1 MDFIHSVLALI
12 VTLGVLITFHEFGHF
27 WVARR
32 CGVKVLRF
40 SVGFG
45 KPLFSWYDKQGTE
58 YVIAALPL
66 GGYVKMLDEREG
78 EVPEELAGQAF
89 NRKPVGQRFA
99 IVAAGPLANFLLAI
113 VAYWFLFVIGT
124 TVPAPLVGQVTEGSP
139 AAEAGLQSG
148 DEVLKVG
155 NRNTSS
161 WQEVGLGLLNH
172 MGETTQIHLEVQ
184 NQRDTS
190 SRQLELQVE
199 RFLSGQDQPDPL
211 GSLGIQPWRPD
222 VEPVLGSIQSS
233 SPAQRAGLQPGD
245 RIQAV
250 NQLTVANWQELV
262 DQLQAHPGQAIQ
274 LSVQRGGERLQLEVT
289 PDRRQL
295 EDGRE
300 VGFIGA
306 GVQMPEWPEELLRE
320 QRFGPVT
327 AIWRATE
334 KTGEMSWLTL
344 TSVGKMISGLISP
357 TNLSGPIT
365 IARVAS
371 DSAKSGWESFI
382 TFLAYVSISLGILN
396 LLPIPILDGGH
407 LVYYAIEAVRGK
419 PVSERIQEMAARF
432 GLAILGT
439 LMLMAFYFDLLRL

>member
-1 MDFIHSVLALI
+1 MDFLHSLLALI
-12 VTLGVLITFHEFGHF
+12 VTLGVLITFHEYGHF

-45 KPLFSWYDKQGTE
+45 KPLVRWYDKQGTE

-66 GGYVKMLDEREG
+66 GGYVKMLDERES
-78 EVPEELAGQAF
+78 EVPEELLEQSF

-113 VAYWFLFVIGT
+113 VAYWLLFVIGT
-124 TVPAPLVGQVTEGSP
+124 SVPAPVVGQVEEGSP
-139 AAEAGLQSG
+139 AAEAGLHSG
-148 DEVLKVG
+148 DEVLRVG
-155 NRNTSS
+155 NRNTPS

-172 MGETTQIHLEVQ
+172 MGETTRISLEVQ

-190 SRQLELQVE
+190 SRQLEIQVE

-211 GSLGIQPWRPD
+211 ASLGIQPWRPD
-222 VEPVLGSIQSS
+222 VAPILANIQNS
-233 SPAQRAGLQPGD
+233 SPAQNAGLRPGD
-245 RIQAV
+245 RVLAV
-250 NQLTVANWQELV
+250 NGESVDNWQQLV
-262 DQLQAHPGQAIQ
+262 DQLQANPERELMLSLERDGQ
-274 LSVQRGGERLQLEVT
+274 ELEVAVT
-289 PDRRQL
+289 PGIRQL

-306 GVQMPEWPEELLRE
+306 GVQMPEWPQELLRE
-320 QRFGPVT
+320 QRFGPVVS
-327 AIWRATE
+327 IWRATE
-334 KTGEMSWLTL
+334 KTAEMSWLTL
-344 TSVGKMISGLISP
+344 NSIGKMITGLISP

-382 TFLAYVSISLGILN
+382 TFLAYVSISLAILN

-407 LVYYAIEAVRGK
+407 LVYYAIEAIRGK
-419 PVSERIQEMAARF
+419 PVSERVQEMAARF
-432 GLAILGT
+432 GLLILGS

>member
-1 MDFIHSVLALI
+1 MDFIHSVFALI

-45 KPLFSWYDKQGTE
+45 KPLFSWFDKQGTE
-58 YVIAALPL
+58 YVLAALPL

-78 EVPEELAGQAF
+78 DVPEELLGQAF

-99 IVAAGPLANFLLAI
+99 IVAAGTLANFLLAI

-124 TVPAPLVGQVTEGSP
+124 SVPAPLVGQVTQDSP

-148 DEVLKVG
+148 DEILKVG
-155 NRNTSS
+155 NRDTSS

-172 MGETTQIHLEVQ
+172 MGETTRINLEVQ

-190 SRQLELQVE
+190 SRNLELTVKN
-199 RFLSGQDQPDPL
+199 FLSGQDQPDPL

-222 VEPVLGSIQSS
+222 VQPVLGSIQGG
-233 SPAQRAGLQPGD
+233 SPAERAGLQPGD
-245 RIQAV
+245 RILSVDQQAV
-250 NQLTVANWQELV
+250 GNWQELV

-274 LSVQRGGERLQLEVT
+274 ITLERHGERLAVQAT

-306 GVQMPEWPEELLRE
+306 SVQMPEWPQELLRE
-320 QRFGPVT
+320 QRFGPLS

-344 TSVGKMISGLISP
+344 TSVGKMVTGLISP

-407 LVYYAIEAVRGK
+407 LAYYTIEAVRGK
-419 PVSERIQEMAARF
+419 PVSERIQEMSARF

>member
-1 MDFIHSVLALI
+1 MDFLHSLLALI
-12 VTLGVLITFHEFGHF
+12 VTLGVLITFHEYGHF

-45 KPLFSWYDKQGTE
+45 KPLVRWYDKQGTE

-66 GGYVKMLDEREG
+66 GGYVKMLDEREA
-78 EVPEELAGQAF
+78 EVPEELLEQSF

-124 TVPAPLVGQVTEGSP
+124 SVPAPVVGQVTDGSP

-155 NRNTSS
+155 NRTTPS

-172 MGETTQIHLEVQ
+172 MGETTSIALEVQ
-184 NQRDTS
+184 NTRDTS

-211 GSLGIQPWRPD
+211 SSLGIQPWRPD
-222 VEPVLGSIQSS
+222 VEPILANIQNS
-233 SPAQRAGLQPGD
+233 SPAQEAGLQPGD
-245 RIQAV
+245 RVVAV
-250 NQLTVANWQELV
+250 NQENIENWQQLV
-262 DQLQAHPGQAIQ
+262 DQLQANPGRELELTLDRQ
-274 LSVQRGGERLQLEVT
+274 GERLRVMVT
-289 PDRRQL
+289 PATRQL
-295 EDGRE
+295 DDGRE

-306 GVQMPEWPEELLRE
+306 GVQMPEWPEDLLRE
-320 QRFGPVT
+320 QRFGPV
-327 AIWRATE
+327 ASLWRATE

-344 TSVGKMISGLISP
+344 NAIGKMVTGLISP

-382 TFLAYVSISLGILN
+382 TFLAYVSISLAILN

-407 LVYYAIEAVRGK
+407 LVYYAIEAIRGK
-419 PVSERIQEMAARF
+419 PVSERVQEMAARF
-432 GLAILGT
+432 GLLILGS

>member
-1 MDFIHSVLALI
+1 MDFIHSLLALI
-12 VTLGVLITFHEFGHF
+12 VTLGILITFHEFGHF

-45 KPLFSWYDKQGTE
+45 KPLVRWQGKEGTE

-78 EVPEELAGQAF
+78 EVPEEELNQAF

-113 VAYWFLFVIGT
+113 LAYWLLFVIGT
-124 TVPAPLVGQVTEGSP
+124 SVPAPLVGEVQEDSP
-139 AAEAGLQSG
+139 AALAGLQPG
-148 DEVLKVG
+148 DEVLRVG
-155 NRNTSS
+155 QRTTSS

-172 MGETTQIHLEVQ
+172 MGETTQITLEVQ

-190 SRQLELQVE
+190 SRLLELQVE
-199 RFLSGQDQPDPL
+199 RFLAGQEQPDPL
-211 GSLGIQPWRPD
+211 AGLGIQPWRPD
-222 VEPVLGSIQSS
+222 VEPILNNIQNN
-233 SPAQRAGLQPGD
+233 SPAQAAGLQAQD
-245 RIQAV
+245 RILAV
-250 NQLTVANWQELV
+250 NDEPVSNWQALV
-262 DQLQAHPGQAIQ
+262 ERLQANPGQALQ
-274 LSVQRGGERLQLEVT
+274 LTLEREGRQLNLEVT
-289 PDRRQL
+289 PESREL
-295 EDGRE
+295 ADGRR

-306 GVQMPEWPEELLRE
+306 GVHMPEWPAELLRE
-320 QRFGPVT
+320 ERFGPV
-327 AIWRATE
+327 ASIWKATE

-344 TSVGKMISGLISP
+344 NAIGKMVTGLISP

-371 DSAKSGWESFI
+371 DSAKTGWESFI
-382 TFLAYVSISLGILN
+382 SFLAYVSISLAILN

-407 LVYYAIEAVRGK
+407 LVYYTIEAIRGK
-419 PVSERIQEMAARF
+419 PVSERTQEMAARF
-432 GLAILGT
+432 GLAILGS
-439 LMLMAFYFDLLRL
+439 LMLMAFYFDLMRL

>member
-1 MDFIHSVLALI
+1 MDFLHSLLALI
-12 VTLGVLITFHEFGHF
+12 VTLGVLITFHEYGHF

-45 KPLFSWYDKQGTE
+45 KPLVRWYDKQGTE

-66 GGYVKMLDEREG
+66 GGYVKMLDERES
-78 EVPEELAGQAF
+78 EVPEELLEQSF

-113 VAYWFLFVIGT
+113 VAYWLLFVIGT
-124 TVPAPLVGQVTEGSP
+124 SVPAPVVGQVEEGSP
-139 AAEAGLQSG
+139 AAEAGLHSG
-148 DEVLKVG
+148 DEVLRVG
-155 NRNTSS
+155 NRNTPS

-172 MGETTQIHLEVQ
+172 MGETTRISLEVQ

-190 SRQLELQVE
+190 SRQLEIQVE

-211 GSLGIQPWRPD
+211 ASLGIQPWRPD
-222 VEPVLGSIQSS
+222 VAPILANIQNS
-233 SPAQRAGLQPGD
+233 SPAQNAGLRPGD
-245 RIQAV
+245 RVLAV
-250 NQLTVANWQELV
+250 NGESVDNWQQLV
-262 DQLQAHPGQAIQ
+262 DQLQANPERELMLSLERDGQ
-274 LSVQRGGERLQLEVT
+274 ELEVT
-289 PDRRQL
+289 VTPGIRQL

-306 GVQMPEWPEELLRE
+306 GVQMPEWPQELLRE
-320 QRFGPVT
+320 QRFGPVVS
-327 AIWRATE
+327 IWRATE
-334 KTGEMSWLTL
+334 KTAEMSWLTL
-344 TSVGKMISGLISP
+344 NSIGKMITGLISP

-382 TFLAYVSISLGILN
+382 TFLAYVSISLAILN

-407 LVYYAIEAVRGK
+407 LVYYAIEAIRGK
-419 PVSERIQEMAARF
+419 PVSERVQEMAARF
-432 GLAILGT
+432 GLLILGS